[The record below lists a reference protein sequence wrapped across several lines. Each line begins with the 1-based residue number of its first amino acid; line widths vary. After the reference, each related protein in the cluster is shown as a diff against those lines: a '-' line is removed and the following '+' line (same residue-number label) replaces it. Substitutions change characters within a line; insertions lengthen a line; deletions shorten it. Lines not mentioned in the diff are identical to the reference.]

1 MTGRPVM
8 GNVRGN
14 TATAAGVATTVAD
27 TVTSRPGP
35 YISTWSAV
43 SAFGI
48 GRVEFSEGVRR
59 QKPALTGLGPDEGPA
74 AMARAGLVPNGD
86 PRELLGR
93 KGTRSMDR
101 ATGLAVAAVGR
112 LLDDGTGGRIDGL
125 DDNTALVLGTS
136 NGSVRSIMSFTRDAL
151 TEDKPYFVDPAR
163 FPNTVMN
170 CAAGQSAIRHGL
182 RGPNVTVAGGRASA
196 LLALNHARRLQRSGR
211 ARSVVCGAV
220 EEYSPERAWLDWHAQ
235 GGRQAPVIG
244 EGSAVLLLES
254 LESATA
260 GDRAPLAELAAVRT
274 ALPAREADIATVL
287 AGCLRQSLTAAA
299 IDASDVWAVAPTGV
313 RGDLGAYE
321 RAGLAEVFAG
331 RVPRETVCSEL
342 LGDTY
347 AASVAFQIVSLLSL
361 AERDADAAGRAGLV
375 TTVDADGV
383 VGCAVLLFP
392 HRDTTDQRP

>member
-1 MTGRPVM
+1 MTGRTAM
-8 GNVRGN
+8 ENAA
-14 TATAAGVATTVAD
+14 TATDAGTVTT
-27 TVTSRPGP
+27 TSRPGP
-35 YISTWSAV
+35 YISAWSAV

-48 GRVEFSEGVRR
+48 GRAEFSEGVRR
-59 QKPALTGLGPDEGPA
+59 QEPALTDLAPDEGPA

-86 PRELLGR
+86 PRDLLGR

-112 LLDDGTGGRIDGL
+112 LLDDGAGGRIDGL
-125 DDNTALVLGTS
+125 DDHTALVLGTS

-211 ARSVVCGAV
+211 AGSVVCGAV
-220 EEYSPERAWLDWHAQ
+220 EEYSPERAWLDWHARR
-235 GGRQAPVIG
+235 GRQTPVIG

-260 GDRAPLAELAAVRT
+260 GDRAPLAELVAIRT
-274 ALPAREADIATVL
+274 ALPACEEDTTAVL
-287 AGCLRQSLTAAA
+287 ARCLRQSLTAAG
-299 IDASDVWAVAPTGV
+299 IDASDVWAVAPAGG
-313 RGDLGAYE
+313 RDDLGAYE
-321 RAGLAEVFAG
+321 RAGLAEVRGPVRAG
-331 RVPRETVCSEL
+331 HVPREVVCSEL

-383 VGCAVLLFP
+383 VGCAVLRFP
-392 HRDTTDQRP
+392 HRDTTNQRP